1 MRAVWEERQG
11 KRRKDDTYLRR
22 VVAFGSG
29 EPLCARDEVALGR
42 RVCRTDYLD
51 TAPGDELSRVQAIQE
66 GGNQMGGKV

>member
-29 EPLCARDEVALGR
+29 EPLRTRDEVALGR
-42 RVCRTDYLD
+42 RVRRTDYLNA
-51 TAPGDELSRVQAIQE
+51 APGEELS
-66 GGNQMGGKV
+66 